1 MGFEMKLQAPKISI
15 LGRNPARTYR
25 INANSF
31 QQNALTT
38 SNGWQYAAFYTDSK
52 KDGEQDGKCLV
63 NLARR
68 NVQKQQEQEVN
79 QSSKWA
85 ILTFDDYEQSTDD
98 GHNTISIGVCEGDG
112 TIHVAFDH
120 HCNE

>member
-1 MGFEMKLQAPKISI
+1 MKLESPTLSI
-15 LGRNPARTYR
+15 LGRDPKRNHR
-25 INANSF
+25 INACSY

-38 SNGWQYAAFYTDSK
+38 MNGWQYAAFYTEANRS
-52 KDGEQDGKCLV
+52 GTQAGSCFV

-68 NVQKQQEQEVN
+68 YVIDEGEHR
-79 QSSKWA
+79 STEWST
-85 ILTFDDYEQSTDD
+85 LTFEDYQQTTDD

-120 HCNE
+120 HCDE

>member
-1 MGFEMKLQAPKISI
+1 MKLTSPKISV
-15 LGRNPARTYR
+15 LGRDPRRTHR

-38 SNGWQYAAFYTDSK
+38 SNGWQYAAFYTDK
-52 KDGEQDGKCLV
+52 RDDRRECFV

-68 NVQKQQEQEVN
+68 QASADVGDPSIEW
-79 QSSKWA
+79 S
-85 ILTFDDYEQSTDD
+85 ILTFKDYHQTTVD